1 MKNARFNLFAL
12 LALLFILPLSGCAGF
27 LVAGA
32 AATVNIAT
40 DPRSTTEQW
49 QDKNLELEITGL
61 SNKPPFRSQ
70 MRITASSFRGTV
82 VLIGQSQTNELLE
95 QFIGQIE
102 QLKKVNHLH
111 NQVKIQ
117 APLTVGQV
125 SNDSWLTTKVK
136 SALLAKSEL
145 RGVKVSVITE
155 NREVFLLGYVTQ
167 EHAEIATDV
176 ARHVSGVKQVI
187 KAFEYAD

>member
-1 MKNARFNLFAL
+1 MKNIRFNLLPL
-12 LALLFILPLSGCAGF
+12 LALVFILPLSGCAGF

-49 QDKNLELEITGL
+49 QDKSLELEITGL
-61 SNKPPFRSQ
+61 SNKPPFHSQ

-82 VLIGQSQTNELLE
+82 VLIGQSQTSDLLE
-95 QFIGQIE
+95 QFISQVE
-102 QLKKVNHLH
+102 QLKGVNHLH

-117 APLTVGQV
+117 PPLTVGQV
-125 SNDSWLTTKVK
+125 SNDSWITTKVK